1 MDPAGFDQNTVRES
15 GNADG
20 IRDLTKRQCG
30 FQENADGIQDLTA
43 ARKARFRKI

>member
-1 MDPAGFDQNTVRES
+1 MRES

-20 IRDLTKRQCG
+20 IRDLAKRQCG

-43 ARKARFRKI
+43 ARKARVPQNLGKAANKERK